1 MSRDR
6 HVPPWLESRARRIL
20 RAARRRPMSLT
31 EIERE
36 VSRAEPGSSDPA
48 EQGLKVRAA
57 VERLASRGLLVRTA
71 PGWTSTPAGVA
82 RLDQPIRT
90 GAAR

>member
-20 RAARRRPMSLT
+20 RAARRRPMSLA
-31 EIERE
+31 ELERE
-36 VSRAEPGSSDPA
+36 ISRAEPGSSDPA

-57 VERLASRGLLVRTA
+57 VERLARRGLIARTA
-71 PGWTSTPAGVA
+71 PGWTSTPAGVD
-82 RLDQPIRT
+82 RLNQPLRS